1 MKPKK
6 TLEIVREKTSK
17 MRQKLAI
24 NQVLLDELSLSRPK
38 RKHPLL
44 SFTNDLVKRPPNR
57 EQMRQVYEVLLEQRR
72 VNANLLFLVEKWLEQ
87 NYE

>member
-6 TLEIVREKTSK
+6 TLEIVREKMNN
-17 MRQKLAI
+17 MRHKLAK
-24 NQVLLDELSLSRPK
+24 NQLLLDELSLSRPK

-72 VNANLLFLVEKWLEQ
+72 VNAKLISLVEKWLEQ
-87 NYE
+87 NSQ